1 MTPLEGSLDDVG
13 AGLREIAEAGAD
25 ELILVLDPITETS
38 IRTMGD
44 VVRTLGA

>member
-1 MTPLEGSLDDVG
+1 M
-13 AGLREIAEAGAD
+13 AEAGAD

-44 VVRTLGA
+44 IVTQLRS